1 MPVRSGRNRR
11 KPVGV
16 KEPLEMYY
24 AVYVAGERA
33 SKTNHRTS
41 RTAWREADRMHTTDV
56 RYIHRDGSYT
66 VDLRSA

>member
-1 MPVRSGRNRR
+1 
-11 KPVGV
+11 
-16 KEPLEMYY
+16 MYY